1 MVIQVVNIA
10 AGFLLAAPK
19 IAERTA
25 PEGVRSAERALD
37 PYRSTIGYTALAFG
51 LLALIERA
59 GILYLGLPMFGSSY
73 PQALPAIVSGLLL
86 AEGDLSRFALLR
98 PLMERLRPYA
108 SAIGFAAILSGAGS
122 LLFGCVIPVVC
133 PG

>member
-19 IAERTA
+19 IAERGA
-25 PEGVRSAERALD
+25 SAGVDSAARLLGPHQA
-37 PYRSTIGYTALAFG
+37 TIGYAALAFG
-51 LLALIERA
+51 VIALVERM

-73 PQALPAIVSGLLL
+73 PQALPAIASGLLL
-86 AEGDLSRFALLR
+86 AESDLSRFAWLR
-98 PLMERLRPYA
+98 PVMDRLRPYT
-108 SAIGFAAILSGAGS
+108 SIIGIAAMLSGAGS
-122 LLFGCVIPVVC
+122 LLFGCVLPVVC